1 MKVLLVDDNAL
12 IRKMLRAVLEPEGA
26 VCSEAGDVASALAAM
41 VNDPPDVCFL
51 DLHLPDGDGIGLLRQ
66 LQALSGRG
74 PTPRVYL
81 TTGSDTEGL
90 AGKALELGARGVV
103 FKPFTPDQ
111 VLEKLRET

>member
-12 IRKMLRAVLEPEGA
+12 IRKMLRAVVEPEGA
-26 VCSEAGDVASALAAM
+26 VCAEVGDVASALAAM
-41 VNDPPDVCFL
+41 VHDPPDVCFL

-66 LQALSGRG
+66 LQAAADRIRL
-74 PTPRVYL
+74 PRIYL

-90 AGKALELGARGVV
+90 AHQALQLGARGVLY
-103 FKPFTPDQ
+103 KPFTPDQ